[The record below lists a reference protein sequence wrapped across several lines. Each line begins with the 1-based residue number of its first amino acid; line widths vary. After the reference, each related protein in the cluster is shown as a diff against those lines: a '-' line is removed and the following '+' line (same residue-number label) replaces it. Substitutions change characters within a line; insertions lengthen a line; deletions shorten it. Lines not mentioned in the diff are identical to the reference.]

1 MARYYYTLATLPAL
15 DLDERPFLTWDRFL
29 DRCGRFVTE
38 DDLTALRELRF
49 DAPTSDPRLADWNAA
64 LGELRTAKA
73 AVRAAELGW
82 DAPPEAPNPRGVER
96 LRQARSEDD
105 PLKSEA
111 SYLRAVWYIA
121 DQLSVG
127 DHFGFR
133 ALASYALRLQIATY
147 LAEAKDA
154 ASGSVAFDEQYAHVA
169 KQLLELPS

>member
-1 MARYYYTLATLPAL
+1 MAQYYYTLATLPAL
-15 DLDERPFLTWDRFL
+15 DLDARPVFTWDRFL
-29 DRCGRFVTE
+29 DQCGRFVTE
-38 DDLTALRELRF
+38 DDLTALRGLRF
-49 DAPTSDPRLADWNAA
+49 DAGSSDPRLVDWNDA

-82 DAPPEAPNPRGVER
+82 DAPPEPPNPRWIER

-105 PLKSEA
+105 PLISEV
-111 SYLRAVWYIA
+111 SYLRAVWSIA

-133 ALASYALRLQIATY
+133 ALASYAIRLQIGVY
-147 LAEAKDA
+147 LAQAKDVVGGTA
-154 ASGSVAFDEQYAHVA
+154 AFDEQYAHVA

>member
-1 MARYYYTLATLPAL
+1 MARYYYTLATLPVL
-15 DLDERPFLTWDRFL
+15 DLDARPFFTWDRFL
-29 DRCGRFVTE
+29 DQCERFVTE
-38 DDLTALRELRF
+38 DDLTALRGLRF
-49 DAPTSDPRLADWNAA
+49 DAGCSDPRLADWNAA

-82 DAPPEAPNPRGVER
+82 DAPPEPPTPRSVER

-111 SYLRAVWYIA
+111 SYLRAVWSIA
-121 DQLSVG
+121 DQLAVG

-133 ALASYALRLQIATY
+133 ALASYALRLQIAAY
-147 LAEAKDA
+147 LAEAKDT
-154 ASGSVAFDEQYAHVA
+154 ASGTVAFDEQYAHVA